1 VESIHFFSDEELVA
15 AGELPERLRAPS
27 YVKACGRLADI
38 DKFDAF
44 FFGVSPRDAAVF
56 DPQHRFFLECAWEA
70 FEDAGYV
77 AENFPG
83 LVGVFG
89 SSGASEYMMYNLI
102 ANRHI
107 MESVGAWLVRH
118 NGNDTNFLATRVSY
132 ELNLRGPSVS
142 VQTAC
147 SSSLVALHLAC
158 QSLLNG
164 ECDMALAG
172 GTTIYPEQ
180 KGYFYKEGEILSPDG
195 HCRPFDAQSAGTVM
209 ASAVGCV
216 VLKRVED
223 ARRDGD
229 RVLAVIRGSA
239 INNDGSQKVGYLAP
253 SVAGQTRVIS
263 EALAIAGVD
272 AEDISYVEAHGTG
285 TLIGDPIEIAALTE
299 AFRATTAKKQFC
311 AIGSLKSN
319 IGHAGEAAGICSLI
333 KTVLALQH
341 RQIPPSLHYKS
352 PNPQADF
359 PNSPFFV
366 NAKLSNWVAAG
377 GKPRVAGVTA
387 LGAGGTNVHV
397 LVEEAPPAPA
407 ADAARPQA
415 LLVLSAKT
423 STALDQAS
431 KNLAAYLRSHPD
443 VSLADVE
450 YTLLVGRKGFAF
462 RRALV
467 AANASDAASA
477 LEGGDPKRVATY
489 HQKNDAPSVI
499 FMFPGGGAQYARMGI
514 ELYEREPV
522 YRQAVDQ
529 CLSHLDA
536 PLLAKVRALLF
547 AAPGEAAD
555 ASSRLEAPSLALPAL
570 FATEYAIA
578 KLLESWGISPAA
590 MIGHSAGEYAA
601 ACLAGVLTVR
611 DAMTLVALRGRLFET
626 LPEGGMLS
634 VALSEEEARAILG
647 EELSLAAVNAPSL
660 CVASGPVA
668 EIDKMETVLRAR
680 EIECT
685 RVHIHVAAHS
695 AMVEPILTEFDAF
708 CRTVGLGPPKIPF
721 VSNLTGTWITDA
733 EATAPAYWVRHL
745 RGTVRFNEGLQKP
758 LETPNRLLLEIG
770 PGRTLSSLARQ
781 QKNKPVAIVPT
792 LRHPQEEASD
802 LAFLLGAMGRLWV
815 CRQAPDEA
823 RFFGERRCQRI
834 SLPTYPFERQRY
846 WVDPDASSGVHQ
858 HAGELRKRADM
869 ADWFYA
875 PSWARAAPGP
885 LEERGDQGSIWL
897 VFTDRSSLANRLVER
912 LRIAGDRVVT
922 VAPGKGFAPS
932 GAMSY
937 AIDPK
942 SRSDYDALAADLRQ
956 RKLAPNRVLHLWA
969 LASRLGP
976 SRLPLRRS
984 SNALKEYAQRLALHH
999 YSLVFFTQ
1007 AFAADAEALRLTLVS
1022 SHMQPVPGDAQVH
1035 AEKAVLL
1042 GACKVIPREC
1052 PQVACSSID
1061 IDYPTTRGDEE
1072 RLATQIDRE
1081 LRSAASECE
1090 VALRG
1095 ADRWARRWDPIR
1107 LHADGSERPA
1117 VRREGVYLVTGGLGG
1132 IGLTV
1137 AEHLAKARAKLV
1149 LIGRTPFPSDEDAWL
1164 SSHGSADETCRKI
1177 ARVRAMRALGAEVM
1191 TVAADVTDLAAMR
1204 DALARVRARF
1214 GAIDGVFHAAG
1225 QLKDELIEL
1234 RSGQAESTV
1243 LDTKVK
1249 GALVL
1254 DALLEADNVELFV
1267 LFSSISSILG
1277 LPGQVDY
1284 TAANAFLDAFA
1295 FERNARNRGGRTL
1308 SINWNAWQQV
1318 GMLATRVREHERD
1331 GGPASRRPAA
1341 ASSYPALAEVVK
1353 DDAVSTVFRT
1363 SLRRGATWLLDEH
1376 VVRGGEALIPGT
1388 GMLEIARAALEY
1400 KAEARAVELRD
1411 VFFLAPFVVGHDQS
1425 RTLRVRI
1432 DRQDHSFVLYGESEE
1447 ESFATG
1453 KVAYVDAPAAPSVDL
1468 QAVRSRCPVS
1478 GKVRDGF
1485 LVQHF
1490 MDFGRRWGCVDR
1502 IDLGRDEA
1510 LLSLQ
1515 LPADFADD
1523 LGVFRLHPALLDMA
1537 VGGAQALLG
1546 GFDPKGDFYVPFSY
1560 GRVLLRRPLPGRF
1573 FSHVRL
1579 RQNGGKDSAIFDAT
1593 LCDEALQEVATIES
1607 FVMRR
1612 VAPATLAVA
1621 PKSATAGNAERAVAR
1636 PAESPEQAALREGMT
1651 PAEGVEALDR
1661 ILSVPFSPQ
1670 VVACTVDIHVWLDRL
1685 AEEARAS
1692 LAQLQGTVEAGAPLF
1707 TRPNLSATFVAPRD
1721 TLERELAG
1729 LWGELLGVADI
1740 GVQDDFFE
1748 LGGQSLIAVRMFHR
1762 IGKKY
1767 GVELP
1772 LATLFQAPTIAECAA
1787 LLRAQLGPAAA
1798 ESLSNGAAAGS
1809 AEIPSGTAPA
1819 FRAIVTVQ
1827 RGDKRLPFF
1836 CVHGAGGNVLNFRD
1850 LSRAMDRAQPFYG
1863 LQAYGID
1870 GVTPPHET
1878 IEEMARAY
1886 VVEVREQQPQGP
1898 YLLGGYSGGGLVAF
1912 EMAQILTEQGQEV
1925 RLLAFLDTFHP
1936 QMPLRR
1942 VTMGTRLA
1950 RLRSEK
1956 FHYVV
1961 EALARQRE
1969 VLRGAMTVREIE
1981 EHLSRGDTI
1990 PFALRD
1996 FHLTHSFAQAASRYR
2011 PKPWPGRAILFRAAE
2026 IGYIYQDAGPSYGWD
2041 QHVLGGVEIVAV
2053 PGNHA
2058 TLLLG
2063 QNAEVLVRSL
2073 NTAIAQ
2079 AQQAEAPRRDVRV
2092 AVAS

>member
-1 VESIHFFSDEELVA
+1 MAIIGMAGRFPGAADVQTFWTNLRDGVESIHFFSDEELVA

-792 LRHPQEEASD
+792 L
-802 LAFLLGAMGRLWV
+802 
-815 CRQAPDEA
+815 
-823 RFFGERRCQRI
+823 
-834 SLPTYPFERQRY
+834 
-846 WVDPDASSGVHQ
+846 
-858 HAGELRKRADM
+858 
-869 ADWFYA
+869 
-875 PSWARAAPGP
+875 
-885 LEERGDQGSIWL
+885 
-897 VFTDRSSLANRLVER
+897 
-912 LRIAGDRVVT
+912 
-922 VAPGKGFAPS
+922 
-932 GAMSY
+932 
-937 AIDPK
+937 
-942 SRSDYDALAADLRQ
+942 
-956 RKLAPNRVLHLWA
+956 
-969 LASRLGP
+969 
-976 SRLPLRRS
+976 
-984 SNALKEYAQRLALHH
+984 
-999 YSLVFFTQ
+999 
-1007 AFAADAEALRLTLVS
+1007 
-1022 SHMQPVPGDAQVH
+1022 
-1035 AEKAVLL
+1035 
-1042 GACKVIPREC
+1042 
-1052 PQVACSSID
+1052 
-1061 IDYPTTRGDEE
+1061 
-1072 RLATQIDRE
+1072 
-1081 LRSAASECE
+1081 
-1090 VALRG
+1090 
-1095 ADRWARRWDPIR
+1095 
-1107 LHADGSERPA
+1107 
-1117 VRREGVYLVTGGLGG
+1117 
-1132 IGLTV
+1132 
-1137 AEHLAKARAKLV
+1137 
-1149 LIGRTPFPSDEDAWL
+1149 
-1164 SSHGSADETCRKI
+1164 
-1177 ARVRAMRALGAEVM
+1177 
-1191 TVAADVTDLAAMR
+1191 
-1204 DALARVRARF
+1204 
-1214 GAIDGVFHAAG
+1214 
-1225 QLKDELIEL
+1225 
-1234 RSGQAESTV
+1234 
-1243 LDTKVK
+1243 
-1249 GALVL
+1249 
-1254 DALLEADNVELFV
+1254 
-1267 LFSSISSILG
+1267 
-1277 LPGQVDY
+1277 
-1284 TAANAFLDAFA
+1284 
-1295 FERNARNRGGRTL
+1295 
-1308 SINWNAWQQV
+1308 
-1318 GMLATRVREHERD
+1318 
-1331 GGPASRRPAA
+1331 
-1341 ASSYPALAEVVK
+1341 
-1353 DDAVSTVFRT
+1353 
-1363 SLRRGATWLLDEH
+1363 
-1376 VVRGGEALIPGT
+1376 
-1388 GMLEIARAALEY
+1388 
-1400 KAEARAVELRD
+1400 
-1411 VFFLAPFVVGHDQS
+1411 
-1425 RTLRVRI
+1425 
-1432 DRQDHSFVLYGESEE
+1432 
-1447 ESFATG
+1447 
-1453 KVAYVDAPAAPSVDL
+1453 
-1468 QAVRSRCPVS
+1468 
-1478 GKVRDGF
+1478 
-1485 LVQHF
+1485 
-1490 MDFGRRWGCVDR
+1490 
-1502 IDLGRDEA
+1502 
-1510 LLSLQ
+1510 
-1515 LPADFADD
+1515 
-1523 LGVFRLHPALLDMA
+1523 
-1537 VGGAQALLG
+1537 
-1546 GFDPKGDFYVPFSY
+1546 
-1560 GRVLLRRPLPGRF
+1560 
-1573 FSHVRL
+1573 
-1579 RQNGGKDSAIFDAT
+1579 
-1593 LCDEALQEVATIES
+1593 
-1607 FVMRR
+1607 
-1612 VAPATLAVA
+1612 
-1621 PKSATAGNAERAVAR
+1621 
-1636 PAESPEQAALREGMT
+1636 
-1651 PAEGVEALDR
+1651 
-1661 ILSVPFSPQ
+1661 
-1670 VVACTVDIHVWLDRL
+1670 
-1685 AEEARAS
+1685 
-1692 LAQLQGTVEAGAPLF
+1692 
-1707 TRPNLSATFVAPRD
+1707 
-1721 TLERELAG
+1721 
-1729 LWGELLGVADI
+1729 
-1740 GVQDDFFE
+1740 
-1748 LGGQSLIAVRMFHR
+1748 
-1762 IGKKY
+1762 
-1767 GVELP
+1767 
-1772 LATLFQAPTIAECAA
+1772 
-1787 LLRAQLGPAAA
+1787 
-1798 ESLSNGAAAGS
+1798 
-1809 AEIPSGTAPA
+1809 
-1819 FRAIVTVQ
+1819 
-1827 RGDKRLPFF
+1827 
-1836 CVHGAGGNVLNFRD
+1836 
-1850 LSRAMDRAQPFYG
+1850 
-1863 LQAYGID
+1863 
-1870 GVTPPHET
+1870 
-1878 IEEMARAY
+1878 
-1886 VVEVREQQPQGP
+1886 
-1898 YLLGGYSGGGLVAF
+1898 
-1912 EMAQILTEQGQEV
+1912 
-1925 RLLAFLDTFHP
+1925 
-1936 QMPLRR
+1936 
-1942 VTMGTRLA
+1942 
-1950 RLRSEK
+1950 
-1956 FHYVV
+1956 
-1961 EALARQRE
+1961 
-1969 VLRGAMTVREIE
+1969 
-1981 EHLSRGDTI
+1981 
-1990 PFALRD
+1990 
-1996 FHLTHSFAQAASRYR
+1996 
-2011 PKPWPGRAILFRAAE
+2011 
-2026 IGYIYQDAGPSYGWD
+2026 
-2041 QHVLGGVEIVAV
+2041 
-2053 PGNHA
+2053 
-2058 TLLLG
+2058 
-2063 QNAEVLVRSL
+2063 
-2073 NTAIAQ
+2073 
-2079 AQQAEAPRRDVRV
+2079 
-2092 AVAS
+2092 